1 MGKADIGLPHPPFQ
15 AGTLSRYD
23 RLPGGCRMRRREF
36 ITLVSSAAVA
46 WPLKVRAQQPAMPVI
61 GFLSAVSPG
70 PFAQRVAAFHQ
81 GLNETGYVEGRNV
94 AIESRWAEGRYEQL
108 PALAADLIGRKVVV
122 IVTYTDAA
130 ALAAKAATTTI
141 PIVFINGGDPVRA
154 GIVPSLNRP
163 GGNVTG
169 ASFFGVDLAPKQL
182 ALAHEVVPNAAVVA
196 VLVDQNVPDA
206 VAQVPAMHEAAR
218 TLGLQLV
225 VLMARTASDI
235 DTAFAT
241 LVRERAAALV
251 VGTGALLTNQRKQI
265 IALATRHALPTI
277 YPFREF
283 AADGGLISY
292 GNNVPDTFRQGGV
305 YAGRILKGDKP
316 ADLPVILS
324 TKFEFVLNLK
334 TAKALGL
341 TIPASLL
348 TSADEVIE

>member
-1 MGKADIGLPHPPFQ
+1 
-15 AGTLSRYD
+15 
-23 RLPGGCRMRRREF
+23 
-36 ITLVSSAAVA
+36 
-46 WPLKVRAQQPAMPVI
+46 
-61 GFLSAVSPG
+61 
-70 PFAQRVAAFHQ
+70 
-81 GLNETGYVEGRNV
+81 
-94 AIESRWAEGRYEQL
+94 
-108 PALAADLIGRKVVV
+108 
-122 IVTYTDAA
+122 
-130 ALAAKAATTTI
+130 
-141 PIVFINGGDPVRA
+141 
-154 GIVPSLNRP
+154 
-163 GGNVTG
+163 
-169 ASFFGVDLAPKQL
+169 
-182 ALAHEVVPNAAVVA
+182 
-196 VLVDQNVPDA
+196 
-206 VAQVPAMHEAAR
+206 HEAAR